1 MGSLSV
7 IISEREMYHAGRPN
21 TAVHNIIMGKMW
33 AEQVGNVNV
42 VNRSTNEKCK
52 IKFQRAGWSKKNLN
66 KIQATIYNADGLEVF
81 QLDGRWHNSIVL
93 TDLQTG

>member
-1 MGSLSV
+1 M
-7 IISEREMYHAGRPN
+7 
-21 TAVHNIIMGKMW
+21 
-33 AEQVGNVNV
+33 NV

-81 QLDGRWHNSIVL
+81 
-93 TDLQTG
+93 